1 MDKRNVQC
9 FWKFY
14 SHLISRKRQT
24 FTTNFIITAAFLFY
38 QSLLLPQFLHQV
50 NKYCRGGSRTPR
62 TSKIESFATIVNE
75 FQPSAIVAMLLLQ
88 SQKLAGTL
96 ATPLCCFST
105 KNTFSALT
113 LTLSRRIFLSYKN
126 QSIDLPFKILVCF
139 QYDRDLHHE
148 RVEGPYK

>member
-1 MDKRNVQC
+1 M
-9 FWKFY
+9 
-14 SHLISRKRQT
+14 SRKKQT
-24 FTTNFIITAAFLFY
+24 CTTNFIITAAFLFY

-50 NKYCRGGSRTPR
+50 NNYCRGGSRTPQ

-75 FQPSAIVAMLLLQ
+75 FKPSAIITMLLLQ

-105 KNTFSALT
+105 KNTFSTIT

-126 QSIDLPFKILVCF
+126 QSIDLQFKTLAYF
-139 QYDRDLHHE
+139 LYDRDLRHE